1 MKCNKSKLHVNAL
14 ACPNVS
20 SFLVGIVNDPKTF
33 YLFFI
38 SLPLQYSLHVA
49 AGQGDLNAVKSHVE
63 RGADI
68 NMKDDNGVSIREIS
82 RR

>member
-1 MKCNKSKLHVNAL
+1 M
-14 ACPNVS
+14 
-20 SFLVGIVNDPKTF
+20 
-33 YLFFI
+33 
-38 SLPLQYSLHVA
+38 PLQYSLHVA

-68 NMKDDNGVSIREIS
+68 NMKDDNGVSIKEIS

>member
-33 YLFFI
+33 YRH
-38 SLPLQYSLHVA
+38 YS
-49 AGQGDLNAVKSHVE
+49 NRTVE
-63 RGADI
+63 
-68 NMKDDNGVSIREIS
+68 N
-82 RR
+82 